1 MQTHCQAF
9 YIQSIRKNT
18 LNADLLIKPFAEK
31 QFPCLFMSE
40 RNVEFLLHQCSMWQF
55 LFLPQHQRACM
66 SFPLKNWWEFEPF
79 PGLEIP
85 KLIVGLWFSLFVHEV
100 YCSVGAMLFSQQNP
114 PFIVWFDW
122 CSLRTSH
129 PIFCISSSLWHY
141 LQNVS
146 PKLVYQFYSE
156 DFERQWNENTNAGKA
171 AEMLHSYT

>member
-1 MQTHCQAF
+1 MPFHVWEKCGISFTSMFHVTISFSPPAPKSMYVLPFEELMRIWTFSWFRNTKIDCGIV
-9 YIQSIRKNT
+9 IQ
-18 LNADLLIKPFAEK
+18 L
-31 QFPCLFMSE
+31 
-40 RNVEFLLHQCSMWQF
+40 
-55 LFLPQHQRACM
+55 
-66 SFPLKNWWEFEPF
+66 
-79 PGLEIP
+79 
-85 KLIVGLWFSLFVHEV
+85 VHEV